1 MRKNAVFALLL
12 SLCLLCGCVSQVTQA
27 EAPKSDESPQEP
39 EQEPDLFEQFRSE
52 EVFDSSFYKKDI
64 YISENTI
71 CRAETGSAH
80 RSVVMPLE
88 FGSAYVFKPFED
100 CDKMSA
106 VLVDFD
112 PEDVKIGENRLLG
125 NGGRVLEFG
134 GNSNDD
140 NLTVIPDKEGQYILL
155 YLSALGEEY
164 PLEIKR
170 STILLEEDTEGDWWY
185 PPEIGAVDGSEGSWA
200 NWDWNS
206 EQLYANIY
214 DPLMAQYPD
223 YISYKIIGV
232 DQTEQYSIRAYTF
245 EPKDFEQVII
255 INTGM
260 HGNEIDAYL
269 AVAKFLQLLANE
281 DGSHAG
287 LHYLRTKVKLVV
299 IPIVN
304 VWSSHNKHI
313 YRNSA
318 NVNINRDY
326 LNVTQNETRAVLEV
340 LNEYKGKA
348 SAILDF
354 HCYNMRDTIADLYY
368 KCNLTAPNAPA
379 VFKTVNHI
387 YQRLCERDLA
397 REPIFTNYPTD
408 TLIGNHLLLGCAWN
422 TYNIPSM
429 TVEHSMDHY
438 FENHSVESVSLALE
452 NFGNIIIQH
461 ALLKIRIIEK

>member
-287 LHYLRTKVKLVV
+287 LHYLRTKVKIVL

-304 VWSSHNKHI
+304 VWGASVTHER
-313 YRNSA
+313 YNSTGMDL
-318 NVNINRDY
+318 NRDY
-326 LNVTQNETRAVLEV
+326 AEHTQAETINVLWLLHQYKNEAAALIDCHTSNSTYL
-340 LNEYKGKA
+340 
-348 SAILDF
+348 
-354 HCYNMRDTIADLYY
+354 DLYY
-368 KCNLTAPNAPA
+368 QFSIQAPNAPLCLK
-379 VFKTVNHI
+379 VTNHI
-387 YQRLCERDLA
+387 YEDLKRRGYA
-397 REPIFTNYPTD
+397 NPPDIHMIPGAYNKSDMYLQGYTWNHMGIPT
-408 TLIGNHLLLGCAWN
+408 LVIEHEHLRYGPMHSAQNLQLAAEYYGNFIIQTALAQLKLLG
-422 TYNIPSM
+422 
-429 TVEHSMDHY
+429 
-438 FENHSVESVSLALE
+438 
-452 NFGNIIIQH
+452 
-461 ALLKIRIIEK
+461 